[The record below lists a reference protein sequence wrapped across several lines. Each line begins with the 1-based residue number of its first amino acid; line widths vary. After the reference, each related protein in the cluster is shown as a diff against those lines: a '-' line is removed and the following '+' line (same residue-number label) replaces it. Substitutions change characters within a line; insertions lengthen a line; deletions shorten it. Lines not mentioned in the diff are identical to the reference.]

1 MKKSGQPK
9 MTTSPPPIQR
19 ITEMPTPNQERTPL
33 SVERVLTSSG
43 QPLEPTLRQ
52 EMESSLG
59 HDFSKVRLHLHSDA
73 TASAKDISAKAYTAG
88 NSIVFDQQYY
98 NPSRSEGRR
107 LIAHELTH
115 VIQQSQA
122 DRRDDTIPDQL
133 KNHSGSEA
141 ISASTQSSIIQK
153 QTNEK
158 NSEDSHEQ
166 AGDKEPLIRT
176 DVIAKFR
183 NYEHLAQIIHGA
195 IYKVGTDEEA
205 VYQALAELNR
215 EQQAINNLISVY
227 AKIYPGCNLIE
238 DIKDDFSGSELE
250 YALQLINIGD
260 PHSLQRINSADDSEQ
275 GLLHAAKRLNDAF
288 EIFLG
293 TDEEAVYATLL
304 PFNRDS
310 GKLQRLRSAYQQQY
324 HESLIER
331 IFDEFSDSEL
341 DYALYLFLTPQ
352 EAYQYY
358 LKQASRG
365 LSDFLKGGKSIGEG
379 ILESK
384 EQKNSSGY
392 DDSFWLPANPINDQG
407 DSQKLALRLLPSKKP
422 SEAVQK
428 MFISMSQKGIRS
440 YFSVWKA
447 DCGEW
452 VQVHHLYAM
461 LQVLGPYRFDERFG
475 GGQEFWFKSHRST
488 GIKAGKLYF
497 RSSANE
503 KLKPAL
509 INKGE
514 PKFKNDN
521 DATPLIDNSLP
532 ERDPDELLRE
542 APIGSRIGW
551 FNAAIMHPEIGGKIP
566 TKEAEG
572 FANEN
577 SIKIGPNLFS
587 AHGFP
592 PSFTSASPRLKE
604 HELTR
609 RELALRSLD
618 YGSNPRL
625 SLEENIQRTVF
636 IGEIE
641 IYQTL
646 ENEPWNP

>member
-19 ITEMPTPNQERTPL
+19 ITEMPTPSQEKPPL

-43 QPLEPTLRQ
+43 QPLEPTLRR

-59 HDFSKVRLHLHSDA
+59 HDFSKVRLHLNSDA

-98 NPSRSEGRR
+98 NASRPEGRR

-115 VIQQSQA
+115 VIQQSPA
-122 DRRDDTIPDQL
+122 DRKNHPIPDQL
-133 KNHSGSEA
+133 NNHSDSES
-141 ISASTQSSIIQK
+141 ISASTPSSTLQK

-158 NSEDSHEQ
+158 NSEVSHEQ
-166 AGDKEPLIRT
+166 AGDTEPLIHNEAIT
-176 DVIAKFR
+176 KFR

-195 IYKVGTDEEA
+195 IYRLGTDEEA

-260 PHSLQRINSADDSEQ
+260 PHSLQRINSVDDSEQ

-310 GKLQRLRSAYQQQY
+310 AKLQRLRSAYQQQY
-324 HESLIER
+324 HESLKER
-331 IFDEFSDSEL
+331 IFDEFSGSQL
-341 DYALYLFLTPQ
+341 DFALYLFLTPQ

-358 LKQASRG
+358 LKQASRE
-365 LSDFLKGGKSIGEG
+365 LSEVLKGGKSIGSG
-379 ILESK
+379 ILGSK

-392 DDSFWLPANPINDQG
+392 DASFWLPANPINDQG
-407 DSQKLALRLLPSKKP
+407 NSQKPALRLLPGKKP
-422 SEAVQK
+422 SEAIQE
-428 MFISMSQKGIRS
+428 MYTSMSQPRGGS
-440 YFSVWKA
+440 FFSVWKA

-461 LQVLGPYRFDERFG
+461 LKVLGPYRFDERFG

-551 FNAAIMHPEIGGKIP
+551 FNAAIMDPKIGGKIP
-566 TKEAEG
+566 TEEAQG

-577 SIKIGPNLFS
+577 SMKIGPDLFS
-587 AHGFP
+587 AHGFG
-592 PSFTSASPRLKE
+592 PSLSPLRLPQTR
-604 HELTR
+604 LTR

-618 YGSNPRL
+618 YGSDPRL